1 MITLR
6 CTERLRKGLHVP
18 AAEDPP
24 VSTTVLGDWFGQPVL
39 TRYVRMIL
47 LVSERS
53 RLPVLV
59 PARQLDSFE
68 KRFRRALGDLL
79 RDIGIPAEAI
89 RRELAEMQELV
100 YARTNSRSVLGTMND
115 YTGFL
120 LGALAEEPEKSLR
133 ELAVELSKLR
143 AGPLG
148 YARPCEVVRSLLDAA
163 APSGS

>member
-6 CTERLRKGLHVP
+6 CTERLRKGLHVT

-47 LVSERS
+47 LVSEKS

-59 PARQLDSFE
+59 PARQLESFE
-68 KRFRRALGDLL
+68 KRFRRSLRDLL
-79 RDIGIPAEAI
+79 REIGIPAKAI
-89 RRELAEMQELV
+89 RRELAEMEELV

-115 YTGFL
+115 YIGFL
-120 LGALAEEPEKSLR
+120 LGALGVCAAEGFQGSF
-133 ELAVELSKLR
+133 SS
-143 AGPLG
+143 
-148 YARPCEVVRSLLDAA
+148 RSW
-163 APSGS
+163 GC